1 MEQIIKNKNKDLTE
15 EERNLVSVASK
26 KCVSSKRA
34 AWRSIYGI
42 EVKDLSYFYIE
53 LAFNDLN
60 KVGFLL
66 PWLKGYK
73 NVHK

>member
-1 MEQIIKNKNKDLTE
+1 MAL
-15 EERNLVSVASK
+15 L
-26 KCVSSKRA
+26 KRVYD
-34 AWRSIYGI
+34 IGYGI

>member
-1 MEQIIKNKNKDLTE
+1 MAL
-15 EERNLVSVASK
+15 L
-26 KCVSSKRA
+26 KRVYD
-34 AWRSIYGI
+34 IGYGI
-42 EVKDLSYFYIE
+42 VVKDLSYFYIE

-60 KVGFLL
+60 KVVFLL